1 MLDMELEKIF
11 EVDGPVKTAVSL
23 EIDQVGS
30 GPMIV
35 AILTGNCGLAE
46 KCNLLGSANCDIYKY
61 MMAESVD
68 FVRQNLSPGQ
78 SPKETEEVLDVL
90 SKSRKLHKA
99 AFMCYLYNQ
108 KHLNRLKGFSEVF
121 SAEKKRDLTTPEYEL
136 FKFFAVD
143 YDKFIERIFPK
154 LDSQLSLLEEA
165 MVALVEQDTGVEIT
179 TLDGCI
185 LRYDFSSTETVTRS
199 CWNPITNK
207 RSKFSMN
214 RHCKDQTPA
223 SRRRRLAKHKT
234 SFRAN
239 VVHSIDGALMRAFI
253 LEFFKKTKQRIN
265 HLHDC
270 LMVHPNDVDTVFDVI
285 RDVYCC
291 SKMKH
296 LAKDLIF
303 ARFKHNST
311 GKAKAKILAI
321 ESDFLSNMGS
331 LDYLSHSTFDSRK
344 HYKFETK

>member
-1 MLDMELEKIF
+1 MLEIELEKIF
-11 EVDGPVKTAVSL
+11 MVDGPAKTAVSL

-46 KCNLLGSANCDIYKY
+46 KCNLLGSANGDIYKY

-68 FVRQNLSPGQ
+68 FVHQNLSPGQ
-78 SPKETEEVLDVL
+78 SPKETKEVLNL
-90 SKSRKLHKA
+90 LGTSRKLHKA

-121 SAEKKRDLTTPEYEL
+121 GAEKKRDPTTPEYEL
-136 FKFFAVD
+136 FKFFAIN
-143 YDKFIERIFPK
+143 YEKFIERIFPK
-154 LDSQLSLLEEA
+154 LNSQLSLLEEA

-185 LRYDFSSTETVTRS
+185 LRYDFTSTETVTRS

-207 RSKFSMN
+207 ASKFSMN
-214 RHCKDQTPA
+214 RHSRDQTA
-223 SRRRRLAKHKT
+223 VSRRRRLAKHKT

-239 VVHSIDGALMRAFI
+239 IVHSIDGAIMRSFI

-270 LMVHPNDVDTVFDVI
+270 VMVHPNDVDTMFDVI

-296 LAKDLIF
+296 LAEDLIF

-331 LDYLSHSTFDSRK
+331 LGYLSHSTFDSRK